1 MKKIKLFHSVDPIKK
16 ADIFR
21 VRLIGIIFNPR
32 TRKILLEKNT
42 GEKEFSFLDGGLRHN
57 EELDKALKRMI
68 FEKTGFKVHNLGAVY
83 AENMLPERYK
93 LKLYFL
99 CEATEGT
106 QKIGP
111 GVDDLKWISPKD
123 TEKTIKEKLPP
134 RLKEYLSNLA

>member
-1 MKKIKLFHSVDPIKK
+1 MKKISLFKPVDPTKR

-42 GEKEFSFLDGGLRHN
+42 GEKDFSFLDGGLRYN

-68 FEKTGFKVHNLGAVY
+68 LEKTGFKVHNLGAVY
-83 AENMLPERYK
+83 AENMLPERHK

-99 CEATEGT
+99 CEATEGR

-123 TEKTIKEKLPP
+123 TEKITKDRIPK